1 VVTVRTERYSP
12 AEPFSVA
19 YTLIVAD
26 PAPYAALTRAVGLP
40 DFPASAYA
48 GWKRGDPLPAVVSP
62 ALAAVLRDGPA
73 TITTG
78 MGSADVRA
86 AATLPTTAA
95 SPGTAFLVLSR
106 AQLTAIHPEMR
117 AYPQYSGPTALLAVR
132 APGRH
137 IDGRALH
144 AAARSVPLATVLLRD
159 EQRTALSDSPL
170 QQGARRI
177 YLAAVAAGAGFSVL
191 ALLLSLLQAAPQRT
205 ALLARLRTMGMG
217 RAQSQRLVL
226 LEMLPQ
232 VLLAAVGGV
241 LVGLAVIP
249 LLGPGIDL
257 RALAFGAG
265 ARDLAPFDIGIG
277 LRADPWSLALPSI
290 ALVALACAVLLTQS
304 WLTTRRR
311 ESTELRA
318 GDRAT

>member
-1 VVTVRTERYSP
+1 
-12 AEPFSVA
+12 
-19 YTLIVAD
+19 
-26 PAPYAALTRAVGLP
+26 
-40 DFPASAYA
+40 
-48 GWKRGDPLPAVVSP
+48 
-62 ALAAVLRDGPA
+62 
-73 TITTG
+73 
-78 MGSADVRA
+78 M
-86 AATLPTTAA
+86 
-95 SPGTAFLVLSR
+95 
-106 AQLTAIHPEMR
+106 
-117 AYPQYSGPTALLAVR
+117 
-132 APGRH
+132 
-137 IDGRALH
+137 
-144 AAARSVPLATVLLRD
+144 
-159 EQRTALSDSPL
+159 
-170 QQGARRI
+170 
-177 YLAAVAAGAGFSVL
+177 L

-217 RAQSQRLVL
+217 RAQSQRLLL

-232 VLLAAVGGV
+232 VLLAAIGGV

-249 LLGPGIDL
+249 LLGPGVDL